1 MSGKTPHPAA
11 GYYDESG
18 GMTGATPNVEQ
29 LEAALHA
36 QKRATNYNKALRSTI
51 YSLLVVAAVA
61 VLVATLLMPILQ
73 VSGSSMTPV
82 TSDGDIVAVLR
93 GLDLERGDIVAFY
106 YNNKILV
113 KRVVAFSGETVDIDS
128 RGNVYINGLQLD
140 EPYLTERAMG
150 NCDIRLPYQVPDGK
164 YFVLGD
170 HRSTSQDSR
179 SMIIGPVSE
188 EQVLG
193 KLVFR
198 IWPLS
203 KFGLIN

>member
-1 MSGKTPHPAA
+1 MRDKSPHSSDGHEETGSGNGVMP
-11 GYYDESG
+11 D
-18 GMTGATPNVEQ
+18 VQQ

-36 QKRATNYNKALRSTI
+36 QKRSSNYSKALRSTI

-61 VLVATLLMPILQ
+61 VLVATMLMPILQ

-93 GLDLERGDIVAFY
+93 GLGLERGDIMAFY

-113 KRVVAFSGETVDIDS
+113 KRVIAFGGETVDIDS
-128 RGNVYINGLQLD
+128 RGNIYVNGQMLH

-150 NCDIRLPYQVPDGK
+150 NCDIRLPYQVPEGK
-164 YFVLGD
+164 FFVLGD

-193 KLVFR
+193 ELVFR
-198 IWPLS
+198 IWPLN
-203 KFGLIN
+203 KFGFIN

>member
-1 MSGKTPHPAA
+1 MNGKTPRHPQRQDADV
-11 GYYDESG
+11 GNG
-18 GMTGATPNVEQ
+18 TTPDVGQ

-36 QKRATNYNKALRSTI
+36 RKRAGNYSKALTSTL
-51 YSLLVVAAVA
+51 YSLLVVAAAA
-61 VLVATLLMPILQ
+61 VLVATLVMPILQ

-93 GLDLERGDIVAFY
+93 GTGLERGDIVAFY
-106 YNNKILV
+106 YNNKVLV
-113 KRVVAFSGETVDIDS
+113 KRVVAFGGETVNIDS
-128 RGNVYINGLQLD
+128 RGTIYINGQPLD
-140 EPYLTERAMG
+140 EPYLDEKAMG

-179 SMIIGPVSE
+179 SVIIGPVSE
-188 EQVLG
+188 EQILG

-198 IWPLS
+198 VWPLN
-203 KFGLIN
+203 KFGIID